1 MRERVDPLL
10 SSSEPSSAGLPNAA
24 SGGPALAGQAA
35 GTGSQRDAQ
44 PAHGSS
50 SGAAFHLHSAAG
62 DADSGRAA
70 SGKGADIS
78 IGSRCG
84 RSNSSNSS
92 NAGAGGSADRITASA
107 TRNDSDLGNAH
118 NSSRS
123 GSGGGPRLLRVLE
136 LVYEDGEVG
145 AVLTHR
151 ALPSGATLVDVHRG
165 PHHVYQEAGGGF
177 STHHT
182 LRVSSRSGNGSSASS
197 GEGRRTHQAIVS
209 ETPFVKHLD
218 FIAMKGVGGAHPAF
232 HRHSHSKQ
240 GFTDASLSRCSASL
254 RNVCRR

>member
-1 MRERVDPLL
+1 MRR
-10 SSSEPSSAGLPNAA
+10 
-24 SGGPALAGQAA
+24 
-35 GTGSQRDAQ
+35 
-44 PAHGSS
+44 
-50 SGAAFHLHSAAG
+50 
-62 DADSGRAA
+62 
-70 SGKGADIS
+70 
-78 IGSRCG
+78 
-84 RSNSSNSS
+84 
-92 NAGAGGSADRITASA
+92 
-107 TRNDSDLGNAH
+107 
-118 NSSRS
+118 
-123 GSGGGPRLLRVLE
+123 LRVLE

-240 GFTDASLSRCSASL
+240 AITDASLSRCSASL